1 MKVLFQKKKIDPYI
15 ELKKFS
21 FINKSSGSI
30 QSFIGKMR
38 PMKDGKAIS
47 NMEIEFYKKMA
58 YYQTEKN
65 LKNLLK
71 KINIDDFLIIHR
83 YGKILPSEN
92 IILVLVASKH
102 RKEGFIFKEVSILR
116 TSERSDIRK
125 IVGRNPLQKAPE
137 VSRTRNKIPR

>member
-92 IILVLVASKH
+92 IVLVLVASKH
-102 RKEGFIFKEVSILR
+102 RKEGFIFKEEILNWFKK
-116 TSERSDIRK
+116 K
-125 IVGRNPLQKAPE
+125 ITFWKKENFKHHSSWVEAE
-137 VSRTRNKIPR
+137 

>member
-1 MKVLFQKKKIDPYI
+1 MKVLFQKKEIDPYI

-38 PMKDGKAIS
+38 PMRDGKVIS

-65 LKNLLK
+65 IKNLLK

-92 IILVLVASKH
+92 IVLVLVASKH
-102 RKEGFIFKEVSILR
+102 RKEGFIFKEEILNWFKK
-116 TSERSDIRK
+116 K
-125 IVGRNPLQKAPE
+125 ITFWKKENFKNHSSWVEAE
-137 VSRTRNKIPR
+137 

>member
-1 MKVLFQKKKIDPYI
+1 MKVFFQKKKIEPYI

-21 FINKSSGSI
+21 FMNKSSGSI

-38 PMKDGKAIS
+38 PMKDNKALS

-83 YGKILPSEN
+83 YGKVLPSEN

-102 RKEGFIFKEVSILR
+102 RKEGFIFTKEVLNWFKKKVTFWKKENFKNHS
-116 TSERSDIRK
+116 SWVE
-125 IVGRNPLQKAPE
+125 AE
-137 VSRTRNKIPR
+137 

>member
-1 MKVLFQKKKIDPYI
+1 MKVFFQKKKIEPFI

-21 FINKSSGSI
+21 FMNKSSGSI

-38 PMKDGKAIS
+38 PMKDDKALS

-83 YGKILPSEN
+83 YGKVLPSEN

-102 RKEGFIFKEVSILR
+102 RKEGFIFTKEVLNWFKKKVTFWKKENFKNHS
-116 TSERSDIRK
+116 SWVE
-125 IVGRNPLQKAPE
+125 AE
-137 VSRTRNKIPR
+137 

>member
-65 LKNLLK
+65 LRNLLK

-92 IILVLVASKH
+92 IILVLVKCQNKKRIA
-102 RKEGFIFKEVSILR
+102 R
-116 TSERSDIRK
+116 TLWIS
-125 IVGRNPLQKAPE
+125 
-137 VSRTRNKIPR
+137 

>member
-21 FINKSSGSI
+21 SINKSSGSI

-71 KINIDDFLIIHR
+71 KISIDDFLIIHR

-102 RKEGFIFKEVSILR
+102 RKEGFIFKEEIL
-116 TSERSDIRK
+116 DWFKKK
-125 IVGRNPLQKAPE
+125 ITFWKKENFKHHSSWVEAE
-137 VSRTRNKIPR
+137 

>member
-1 MKVLFQKKKIDPYI
+1 MKVFFQKKKIEPYI

-21 FINKSSGSI
+21 FMNKSSGSI

-38 PMKDGKAIS
+38 PMKDDKVLS

-83 YGKILPSEN
+83 YGKVLPSEN

-102 RKEGFIFKEVSILR
+102 RKEGFIFTKEVLNWFKKKVTFWKKENFKNHS
-116 TSERSDIRK
+116 SWVE
-125 IVGRNPLQKAPE
+125 AE
-137 VSRTRNKIPR
+137 

>member
-1 MKVLFQKKKIDPYI
+1 MKVLFQKKKINAYI
-15 ELKKFS
+15 ELENFS
-21 FINKSSGSI
+21 FKNKESGSI

-38 PMKDGKAIS
+38 PTKDGQEIS

-65 LKNLLK
+65 LKNLLA

-92 IILVLVASKH
+92 IVLVLVASKH
-102 RKEGFIFKEVSILR
+102 RKEGFIFKKEILDWFKKKI
-116 TSERSDIRK
+116 TFWKKENFKNHSSWVESE
-125 IVGRNPLQKAPE
+125 
-137 VSRTRNKIPR
+137 